1 MHTPRLPLLLKI
13 AAATAAGALALI
25 VAAGLRRDD
34 AVASLRR
41 EIRDA
46 VAALVASNED
56 GVVEGEGEGEDAAEA
71 PAPSVLITGFRAHGK
86 SSLVNTACRA
96 LAAEEGPL
104 LLRAEA
110 SPPGGGSDGTRK
122 RRRVKAAVAG
132 DSGDAGTDEAVV
144 ELLDAPP
151 LPEATRATRADI
163 DAAISGGN
171 PECVVLALRCDAPAK
186 ERNAAVKR
194 LPEISAA
201 VRAKGLNLIVV
212 LTFKKAMRSAR
223 QAEELI
229 REVSFRAR
237 TDCVYFIENYT
248 WNNNGPN
255 LRHPPVI
262 KNDFETHFTVLTII
276 RQCLEFIKLNRSQ
289 SKREE
294 NGEKGNS
301 GDVKGTLEKVLTANA
316 KSSGELSVKPA
327 LEKVLTANAKSSGEL
342 SVKPADVKPVLTVQ

>member
-1 MHTPRLPLLLKI
+1 MHIPRLPLLLKI

-86 SSLVNTACRA
+86 SSLTK
-96 LAAEEGPL
+96 PW
-104 LLRAEA
+104 
-110 SPPGGGSDGTRK
+110 
-122 RRRVKAAVAG
+122 
-132 DSGDAGTDEAVV
+132 
-144 ELLDAPP
+144 
-151 LPEATRATRADI
+151 ATRADI

>member
-1 MHTPRLPLLLKI
+1 M
-13 AAATAAGALALI
+13 GA
-25 VAAGLRRDD
+25 
-34 AVASLRR
+34 
-41 EIRDA
+41 E
-46 VAALVASNED
+46 
-56 GVVEGEGEGEDAAEA
+56 
-71 PAPSVLITGFRAHGK
+71 
-86 SSLVNTACRA
+86 
-96 LAAEEGPL
+96 
-104 LLRAEA
+104 
-110 SPPGGGSDGTRK
+110 
-122 RRRVKAAVAG
+122 
-132 DSGDAGTDEAVV
+132 EAVV

-151 LPEATRATRADI
+151 LPEAARFTRADI

-171 PECVVLALRCDAPAK
+171 PECVVLALRCDAPSK

-212 LTFKKAMRSAR
+212 LTFKKGMRSVR
-223 QAEELI
+223 QAEELL

-262 KNDFETHFTVLTII
+262 RNDFETHFTVLTII

-294 NGEKGNS
+294 NGDKGNS
-301 GDVKGTLEKVLTANA
+301 GDPSHKNTPEKVLTSDA
-316 KSSGELSVKPA
+316 KPSGDQILKSAP
-327 LEKVLTANAKSSGEL
+327 EKTLVVDTKSGL
-342 SVKPADVKPVLTVQ
+342 PVQ

>member
-1 MHTPRLPLLLKI
+1 MKTLLLPYF
-13 AAATAAGALALI
+13 TQHMLAKMNI
-25 VAAGLRRDD
+25 FVD
-34 AVASLRR
+34 
-41 EIRDA
+41 E
-46 VAALVASNED
+46 
-56 GVVEGEGEGEDAAEA
+56 
-71 PAPSVLITGFRAHGK
+71 H
-86 SSLVNTACRA
+86 
-96 LAAEEGPL
+96 L
-104 LLRAEA
+104 L
-110 SPPGGGSDGTRK
+110 T
-122 RRRVKAAVAG
+122 
-132 DSGDAGTDEAVV
+132 
-144 ELLDAPP
+144 
-151 LPEATRATRADI
+151 
-163 DAAISGGN
+163 
-171 PECVVLALRCDAPAK
+171 
-186 ERNAAVKR
+186 
-194 LPEISAA
+194 
-201 VRAKGLNLIVV
+201 GLNLIVV

-301 GDVKGTLEKVLTANA
+301 GDVKGILEKVLTANA
-316 KSSGELSVKPA
+316 KSSGEPSVKPA